1 MLENQLHWMVVTNFP
16 NDGILL
22 IVFITKLPWQYS
34 LNIQTIFPICTQPQP
49 STCCT
54 GISDTQQL
62 IDLIDTS
69 NCSCISVCENKVEYI
84 SILGPKV
91 VHVVVPLSC
100 YNVGTWMKL
109 SPLKLSDCWK
119 PSLSSCQHLSE

>member
-22 IVFITKLPWQYS
+22 IVFITELPWQYS
-34 LNIQTIFPICTQPQP
+34 LYPNNIPHLHPDSAQHLLCRHLRHSATDWYDQY
-49 STCCT
+49 
-54 GISDTQQL
+54 QQL
-62 IDLIDTS
+62 ELYYHV
-69 NCSCISVCENKVEYI
+69 CKISLNI